1 MDLEAVA
8 DRLYGLPGVRA
19 VALGGSRAQGVH
31 RRDSDW
37 DLGLY
42 YRGTFDPQTLRD
54 LGWRGQVFEL
64 GEWGGGIFNGG
75 AWLEIE
81 GSRVDVIYRDL
92 ESVEHELAEAQA
104 GRFRIEPL
112 LFHLAGIPSY
122 VVVAEL
128 AVNRPLRGEL
138 PRLDGYP
145 DALRAAAPA
154 RWWEMAALNLFY
166 ARDHHAPAGRL
177 VECAGLLAVAAAQ
190 TAHAVLA
197 ARGEWVLNEK
207 SLLERAGLRSLDPL
221 LGELRVEPEA
231 LRTVMV
237 RALALCEAAVEE
249 AVNAAGAVSSQA
261 ASHSPPTPAARA
273 AQRCRA

>member
-8 DRLYGLPGVRA
+8 DRLYELPGVRA
-19 VALGGSRAQGVH
+19 VALGGSRALETH
-31 RRDSDW
+31 RPGSDW

-42 YRGTFDPQTLRD
+42 YRGTFEPQALRD
-54 LGWRGQVFEL
+54 VGWTGQVFEL
-64 GEWGGGIFNGG
+64 GEWGGGVFNGG

-92 ESVEHELAEAQA
+92 ASVEHELAEART

-112 LFHLAGIPSY
+112 AFHLAGIPSY

-128 AVNRPLRGEL
+128 AVNRVLRGEL
-138 PRLDGYP
+138 PRPPDYP
-145 DALRAAAPA
+145 DALRGAAPA
-154 RWWEMAALNLFY
+154 RWWDMAALSLFY

-177 VECAGLLAVAAAQ
+177 SECAGLLAVGAAQ

-207 SLLERAGLRSLDPL
+207 SLLERAGLRSIDRL
-221 LGELRVEPEA
+221 LGALPPEPEG
-231 LRTVMV
+231 LREAAVQTLEM
-237 RALALCEAAVEE
+237 CEAAVE
-249 AVNAAGAVSSQA
+249 ATGAVSSQA
-261 ASHSPPTPAARA
+261 ARHLPPTPAGRA
-273 AQRCRA
+273 AQRWRA